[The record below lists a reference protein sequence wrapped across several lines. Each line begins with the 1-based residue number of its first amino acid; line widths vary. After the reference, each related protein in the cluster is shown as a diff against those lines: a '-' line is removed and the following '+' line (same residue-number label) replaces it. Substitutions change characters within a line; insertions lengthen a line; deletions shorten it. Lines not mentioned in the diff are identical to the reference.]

1 MDSRHIYADVAACFE
16 YMRINPSDSAIQ
28 QASEACK
35 KMLEKKRVL
44 VCSKNRL
51 TLTALSLA
59 APILQSLVGG
69 ATTEDE
75 ALQIQLESNPDLL
88 ITSEDL
94 ERGYGIRLVEKA
106 KGHSPDLKALIFLQ
120 RETPEV
126 VQEAMEAGADG
137 VMFMSSI
144 GTGDG
149 DFIHALSTT
158 NGGGIYYPRAV
169 REAATAKVKPAPILI
184 DPLSERE
191 LEVIRCIIRG
201 MRNAEIADSL
211 FVSAETVKSHV
222 STAIHKLGVRDRT
235 QAAVFALTHGL
246 IEADIEKPARGGS
259 KKQKA

>member
-1 MDSRHIYADVAACFE
+1 MAASIE
-16 YMRINPSDSAIQ
+16 YVRINPSDSAIQ
-28 QASEACK
+28 QASDACK
-35 KMLEKKRVL
+35 NMLENKRVL

-51 TLTALSLA
+51 TLTSLSLA

-106 KGHSPDLKALIFLQ
+106 KDHSPDLKALIFLQ

-126 VQEAMEAGADG
+126 VQEAMQAGADG

-144 GTGDG
+144 GTGNG

-158 NGGGIYYPRAV
+158 NSGGIYYPRAV
-169 REAATAKVKPAPILI
+169 REAATAKVKPAPILV

-201 MRNAEIADSL
+201 MRNTEIAESL

-246 IEADIEKPARGGS
+246 IEAGV
-259 KKQKA
+259 

>member
-1 MDSRHIYADVAACFE
+1 
-16 YMRINPSDSAIQ
+16 
-28 QASEACK
+28 
-35 KMLEKKRVL
+35 MLANKRVL

-51 TLTALSLA
+51 TLTAVSLA
-59 APILQSLVGG
+59 EPILQSLIGG

-106 KGHSPDLKALIFLQ
+106 KQQSPGLKALIFLS

-137 VMFMSSI
+137 VMFVSSI

-149 DFIHALSTT
+149 DFIHALRTT
-158 NGGGIYYPRAV
+158 NSGGIYYPRAV
-169 REAATAKVKPAPILI
+169 LEAATAKVEAATAKVKPAPILV

-191 LEVIRCIIRG
+191 LEVIQYIIQG
-201 MRNAEIADSL
+201 MKNTEIADSL

-222 STAIHKLGVRDRT
+222 STAIHKLGVRDRI
-235 QAAVFALTHGL
+235 QAAVYALTHGL
-246 IEADIEKPARGGS
+246 VEVDI
-259 KKQKA
+259 

>member
-1 MDSRHIYADVAACFE
+1 
-16 YMRINPSDSAIQ
+16 
-28 QASEACK
+28 
-35 KMLEKKRVL
+35 MLANKRVL

-51 TLTALSLA
+51 TLTAVSLA
-59 APILQSLVGG
+59 EPILQSLIGG

-106 KGHSPDLKALIFLQ
+106 KQQSPGLKALIFLS

-137 VMFMSSI
+137 VMFVSSI

-149 DFIHALSTT
+149 DFIHALRTT
-158 NGGGIYYPRAV
+158 NSGGIYYPRAV
-169 REAATAKVKPAPILI
+169 LEAATAKVEAATAKVKPAPILV

-191 LEVIRCIIRG
+191 LEVIQCIIQG
-201 MRNAEIADSL
+201 MKNTEIADSL

-222 STAIHKLGVRDRT
+222 STAIHKLGVRDRI
-235 QAAVFALTHGL
+235 QAAVYALTHGL
-246 IEADIEKPARGGS
+246 VEVDI
-259 KKQKA
+259 

>member
-1 MDSRHIYADVAACFE
+1 
-16 YMRINPSDSAIQ
+16 MRVNPSEGALQKAAD
-28 QASEACK
+28 ACK
-35 KMLEKKRVL
+35 KMLAKKRVL

-51 TLTALSLA
+51 TLTAVSLA

-94 ERGYGIRLVEKA
+94 ESGYGIRLVEKA
-106 KGHSPDLKALIFLQ
+106 KRQSPNLKALIFLS

-137 VMFMSSI
+137 VMFISSI

-158 NGGGIYYPRAV
+158 NSGGIYYPRAV
-169 REAATAKVKPAPILI
+169 LDAATAKIKPAPILV

-191 LEVIRCIIRG
+191 LEVIQCIIRG
-201 MRNAEIADSL
+201 MKNSEIADSL

-246 IEADIEKPARGGS
+246 VKTDP
-259 KKQKA
+259 

>member
-1 MDSRHIYADVAACFE
+1 
-16 YMRINPSDSAIQ
+16 
-28 QASEACK
+28 
-35 KMLEKKRVL
+35 MLANKRVL

-51 TLTALSLA
+51 TLTAVSLA
-59 APILQSLVGG
+59 EPILQSLIGG

-106 KGHSPDLKALIFLQ
+106 KQQSPGLKALIFLS

-137 VMFMSSI
+137 VMFVSSI

-149 DFIHALSTT
+149 DFIHALRTT
-158 NGGGIYYPRAV
+158 NSGGIYYPRAV
-169 REAATAKVKPAPILI
+169 LEAATAKVEAATAKVKPAPILV

-191 LEVIRCIIRG
+191 LEVIQYIIQG
-201 MRNAEIADSL
+201 MKNTEIADSL

-235 QAAVFALTHGL
+235 QAAVYALTHGL
-246 IEADIEKPARGGS
+246 VEVDI
-259 KKQKA
+259 

>member
-1 MDSRHIYADVAACFE
+1 MHRYYRSSIHSEKQV
-16 YMRINPSDSAIQ
+16 RINPSEGALKKAAD
-28 QASEACK
+28 ACK
-35 KMLEKKRVL
+35 QMLADKRVL

-51 TLTALSLA
+51 TLTAVSLA
-59 APILQSLVGG
+59 EPILQSLVGST
-69 ATTEDE
+69 TTEDE

-94 ERGYGIRLVEKA
+94 ESGYGIRLVEKA
-106 KGHSPDLKALIFLQ
+106 KRQSPNLKALIFLS

-137 VMFMSSI
+137 VMFVSSI

-149 DFIHALSTT
+149 DFINALRTT
-158 NGGGIYYPRAV
+158 NNGGIYYPRPV
-169 REAATAKVKPAPILI
+169 LKAATAKVKPTPILV

-191 LEVIRCIIRG
+191 LEVIQCIIQG
-201 MRNAEIADSL
+201 MKNTEIADSL
-211 FVSAETVKSHV
+211 FVSAETIKSHV

-246 IEADIEKPARGGS
+246 VEAHT
-259 KKQKA
+259 

>member
-1 MDSRHIYADVAACFE
+1 
-16 YMRINPSDSAIQ
+16 MRVNPSEGALQKAAD
-28 QASEACK
+28 ACK
-35 KMLEKKRVL
+35 KMLANKRVL
-44 VCSKNRL
+44 VCTKNRL
-51 TLTALSLA
+51 TLTAVSLA

-106 KGHSPDLKALIFLQ
+106 KRQSPNLKALIFLS
-120 RETPEV
+120 RETPAV
-126 VQEAMEAGADG
+126 VQEAMEAGAGG
-137 VMFMSSI
+137 VMFISSI

-158 NGGGIYYPRAV
+158 NSGGIYYPRAV
-169 REAATAKVKPAPILI
+169 LDAATAKVKPAPILV

-191 LEVIRCIIRG
+191 LEVIQCIIRG
-201 MRNAEIADSL
+201 MKNTEIADSL

-246 IEADIEKPARGGS
+246 VEAHS
-259 KKQKA
+259 